1 MTEEKVI
8 HMVCMGLLPSCSE
21 ANGVRSLSIFPIDDK
36 LKTNILLTNTIN
48 LLYTKNDVA
57 DNHA

>member
-1 MTEEKVI
+1 
-8 HMVCMGLLPSCSE
+8 MVCMGLLPSCSE
-21 ANGVRSLSIFPIDDK
+21 ANGVRSLPVFPIDYK

-48 LLYTKNDVA
+48 LLYTKDDVA